1 MNYNSVIMNLYFLLV
16 YTDGG
21 VNQKEIAAA
30 KEMIQSEGISV
41 DEFNVQMQLLQSK
54 DRNQLYAE
62 CLHGMRKLE
71 HTQQI
76 RVIAWLCVIANADGF
91 MDRTEWQLIYT
102 IYHKELD
109 LPLSEI
115 FALQKELNRL
125 IWEKN
130 LISPQ

>member
-30 KEMIQSEGISV
+30 NEMIQAEGIST

-54 DRNQLYAE
+54 DRNQLYSE
-62 CLHGMRKLE
+62 CLLGLRKLDQA
-71 HTQQI
+71 QQI
-76 RVIAWLCVIANADGF
+76 RIVAWLCVIANADGF
-91 MDRTEWQLIYT
+91 MDRAEWQLIYT

-115 FALQKELNRL
+115 FAVQKELNRL